1 MGTWAWSGPN
11 QLRIS
16 PFVRFMS
23 KHKQLPV
30 KLMLLRQHTSCPTSG
45 LESRMEFETL
55 RSSQNTDVILISR
68 SSYICDST
76 LGTVIQIPPFQI
88 DDRLSSLKT
97 IYLLRMRVILYL
109 RSAILQRIC
118 CLLSRKSVLSSV
130 TLNCRLYLLANQVY
144 LMVSMRY
151 CDHENTWVDII

>member
-1 MGTWAWSGPN
+1 
-11 QLRIS
+11 
-16 PFVRFMS
+16 MS

-30 KLMLLRQHTSCPTSG
+30 KLMLLQQHTSCPTSG

-88 DDRLSSLKT
+88 DDRLNSLKT
-97 IYLLRMRVILYL
+97 IYLLHMRAILYL

-151 CDHENTWVDII
+151 CDHENT